1 MEICPVFIS
10 SNNSVAKNKVIIL
23 MVPNEEKESW
33 HYPGVKKT
41 ICIIEWNIK
50 NMMVTFIV
58 CIVFILLEQK

>member
-10 SNNSVAKNKVIIL
+10 SINSVAKNKVIIL

-41 ICIIEWNIK
+41 ISIIE
-50 NMMVTFIV
+50 
-58 CIVFILLEQK
+58 